1 MQVFLMAW
9 SWRLKRKK
17 NNPEICR
24 AGLPGSM
31 KITKISALILCNFP
45 KFFYGVDFLSDKD
58 YDENIRNVHVH
69 GHDGR
74 QMTGK
79 AADFS

>member
-1 MQVFLMAW
+1 
-9 SWRLKRKK
+9 
-17 NNPEICR
+17 
-24 AGLPGSM
+24 M
-31 KITKISALILCNFP
+31 KITKITALILCNFP
-45 KFFYGVDFLSDKD
+45 KIFYGVDFLSDKD

-74 QMTGK
+74 QETGK